1 MSRVAVITGVAGGI
15 GGACAVAFMEAG
27 WHVAG
32 VDKVA
37 RPAGLPGH
45 WYSQLDL
52 GVRTATDRLRAFFA
66 EVGQIDALVNNAAIQ
81 ITKPIE
87 QTSDAEWSM
96 VMATNAAA
104 PFVAIREAIPYVR
117 KSRGSIVNV
126 ASVHAVATSAGVG
139 AYASSKGALVALTR
153 AAALELGP
161 AGVRV
166 NAVLPGAVDT
176 PMLRG
181 DAGTRL
187 AEGDGQGTEDA
198 LARIA
203 ARTPL
208 GRIGRPEEIAS
219 VIVFL
224 ADGEWSSFVTGQALV
239 VDGGVTARL
248 ASE

>member
-1 MSRVAVITGVAGGI
+1 MSRVAVVTGVAGGI
-15 GGACAVAFMEAG
+15 GRACAVAFMEAG
-27 WHVAG
+27 WDLAG
-32 VDKVA
+32 IDQVA
-37 RPAGLPGH
+37 RPGGLPGR

-52 GVRTATDRLRAFFA
+52 GVRTATDRLRGFFA

-81 ITKPIE
+81 MTKPIE
-87 QTSDAEWSM
+87 QTSDAEWST

-104 PFVAIREAIPYVR
+104 PFVAIREAIPYLR
-117 KSRGSIVNV
+117 KSKGSIVNV
-126 ASVHAVATSAGVG
+126 ASVHAVATSAGIA

-153 AAALELGP
+153 AAAIELGP
-161 AGVRV
+161 AGIRV
-166 NAVLPGAVDT
+166 NALLPGAVDT

-187 AEGDGQGTEDA
+187 AEGEGLGAGDA
-198 LARIA
+198 VARIA

-224 ADGEWSSFVTGQALV
+224 ADGERSSFVTGQALV
-239 VDGGVTARL
+239 IDGGVTARL